1 MKYTSDRETTVTN
14 EIGLTT
20 TINWESQFLKQT
32 ISYIYDGNLLQ
43 EERIVQIDKLTGDVK
58 IASCVYH
65 DKRSYTITVIDG
77 SDVEIREVE
86 KSEH

>member
-1 MKYTSDRETTVTN
+1 MKYTSDRETVVTN

-43 EERIVQIDKLTGDVK
+43 EERIVQLDKLTGDVK
-58 IASCVYH
+58 IASCVCL
-65 DKRSYTITVIDG
+65 DNGNSTITVIDG

-86 KSEH
+86 NNV

>member
-1 MKYTSDRETTVTN
+1 MKYTSDRETVVN
-14 EIGLTT
+14 NDLGLTT

-43 EERIVQIDKLTGDVK
+43 EERIVQLDKLTGDVK
-58 IASCVYH
+58 IVSCVYH
-65 DKRSYTITVIDG
+65 TNGNYTITVIDG

-86 KSEH
+86 VNV